1 MTNEEWYDN
10 ELASKLRDLANQA
23 GARGMSFVSVV
34 EYAPEHRSRT
44 TLLGPHAGLAMK
56 MLTLCAAA
64 GENIDGYMIALARY
78 CNEHKID
85 SSASIV
91 MRMLSGSS
99 DASGSGESHG

>member
-1 MTNEEWYDN
+1 MTNEEWYDK
-10 ELASKLRDLANQA
+10 ELAPKLREMADQA

-64 GENIDGYMIALARY
+64 GENIDGYMIALTRH
-78 CNEHKID
+78 CLEHKID
-85 SSASIV
+85 TSASMI
-91 MRMLSGSS
+91 MRLMGSQS
-99 DASGSGESHG
+99 DGGAES